1 VEWQGTLATDA
12 KPVGRTGEAMLK
24 GVLLDGDIDGKGE
37 VNRIG
42 QLLRNELETA
52 QCEMNVFEL
61 RKMEI
66 APCQGCFGC
75 WCRTPGKCLIEDSSQ
90 AIVSTIAKADLL
102 VFLTPVT
109 FGGYSSELKKLLDR
123 AICLISPF
131 FMKVH
136 GETHHIPRYESL
148 PRLLGVGVGTGC
160 DIECQNIFKTLVE
173 RNALNLH
180 APAYSA
186 AVVDGTGSDE
196 KICSEILDAISNLGV
211 LQ

>member
-1 VEWQGTLATDA
+1 
-12 KPVGRTGEAMLK
+12 MLK
-24 GVLLDGDIDGKGE
+24 GVLLDGDIDGTGA

-42 QLLRNELETA
+42 QLLSTELEVA
-52 QCEMNVFEL
+52 DCEMDLFVL

-75 WCRTPGKCLIEDSSQ
+75 WSRTPGECLIEDSSQ
-90 AIVSTIAKADLL
+90 EIVRRIAKADLL
-102 VFLTPVT
+102 VLLTPIT

-136 GETHHIPRYESL
+136 GETHHKPRYESL

-160 DIECQNIFKTLVE
+160 DKRCRTIFRTLIR

-180 APAYSA
+180 SPACSA
-186 AVVDGTGSDE
+186 AVVAGTGSDE
-196 KICSEILDAISNLGV
+196 EIRSEILDSFSNLGI
-211 LQ
+211 LP